1 MQTHPPQFSLLSGS
15 CSSDRD
21 FACRFLQ
28 IPPHDGHPCGSASGS
43 HYQAHS
49 GLSPPSYRPC
59 RAHNKKASQRGFSLS
74 TKLFSLK
81 EAFCIVRSRVTK
93 RLNISFPS
101 DSGRVPGT
109 FGIHA
114 LRCPPPP
121 SLASAMPPFLGLAK
135 FSCRFVTSRLAYAK
149 CLIYKKVLSTVW
161 RLTKRLFI

>member
-59 RAHNKKASQRGFSLS
+59 RAHITKPRTKPRLQFVDKVKKYS
-74 TKLFSLK
+74 K
-81 EAFCIVRSRVTK
+81 EIFCIVAPMFQSDKTK
-93 RLNISFPS
+93 ARPS
-101 DSGRVPGT
+101 GSGRVPGT
-109 FGIHA
+109 IGIHA

-121 SLASAMPPFLGLAK
+121 SLASALPPP
-135 FSCRFVTSRLAYAK
+135 S
-149 CLIYKKVLSTVW
+149 VLLSFAAA
-161 RLTKRLFI
+161 L